1 MERKEERSR
10 LRIAAR
16 IEKSPK
22 PIGTQGFWTM
32 VPVAGLEPAR
42 HRWRW
47 ILSPHGNVERGVFRR
62 NAMDSG
68 ESKKPLRCN
77 NFLSFTQNIRIRGT
91 PDEKCKK

>member
-32 VPVAGLEPAR
+32 VPVTGLDGIKERLGQVLAGGAHSR
-42 HRWRW
+42 RIWMGS
-47 ILSPHGNVERGVFRR
+47 SPIE
-62 NAMDSG
+62 
-68 ESKKPLRCN
+68 
-77 NFLSFTQNIRIRGT
+77 
-91 PDEKCKK
+91 EK